1 MSLRLRTIVAAAAT
15 TMLAVVVL
23 GSAVDVLVAR
33 HLRHELDRSLRTRA
47 IGVAQLAAS
56 APAGLESTFLPA

>member
-1 MSLRLRTIVAAAAT
+1 MNLRLRTILAAAAA

-23 GSAVDVLVAR
+23 GSAVDVLVTR

-56 APAGLESTFLPA
+56 APAWVAA